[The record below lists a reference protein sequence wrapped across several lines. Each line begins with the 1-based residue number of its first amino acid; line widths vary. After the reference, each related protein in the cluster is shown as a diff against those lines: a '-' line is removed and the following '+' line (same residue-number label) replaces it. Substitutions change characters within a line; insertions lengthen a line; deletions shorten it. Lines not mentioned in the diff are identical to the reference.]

1 MKGRQSS
8 QYFISVFF
16 LFIYGLMITTA
27 GAAGI
32 DSIPETDEAML
43 MKQQGDQYARE
54 GDFAKAAE
62 VYAKALSLSSAFS
75 DNDRFDMA
83 KILAWGG
90 NLDRSKGEL
99 NALLTKDPNN
109 LKARVQLARILFW
122 QTEMDG
128 SLIETD
134 KILQQSPKDRDALL
148 LKADIARARGE
159 FENAVSIYEELLKEE
174 EDFEAR
180 NGLAY
185 TYLGA
190 GKLAEARRNF
200 DLLEP
205 VLPYERQEVEGL
217 KSAITNA
224 EKPRVLTQEDIA
236 RKTMATGNQLSD
248 EGKHKSAAEEYLI
261 ALSLS
266 NNFTAE
272 ERLRIAS
279 VLSWAGNLI
288 EARQELM
295 KILGENPSFI
305 PARIQLARVML
316 WSGEF
321 DAALKEINIVLAV
334 APDNRDALIVRA
346 NGLRLQKNYRPSISI
361 YSGLVNLKDDYDAR
375 EGLTYA
381 YLLSNDR
388 IATDKGLPLLKPA
401 FPYEEKSLNELKEL
415 RDVRFSP
422 SLSPG
427 FTFYHDNDDND
438 VWRYFLTGT
447 AWFGNWKTN
456 LDYVYTDAKDPNGT
470 VLSDSIVL
478 STYSRMPFYGGI
490 GGSVGLADSGR
501 FITWNARG
509 DLDIP
514 DGSIGVRVGEEALS
528 DTAGVSRNHI
538 HALNSVLS
546 VAYRP
551 TDRIFLSASYGYRD
565 YSDDNNAHDV
575 MGSASYLVFRKPA
588 TIAIGY
594 RARYLDY
601 SRQSGGGYFD
611 PYNFIS
617 NALFVNLSF
626 ENGPIY
632 GYLEPYGGYQ
642 SFTRNEEGNYSWFGG
657 GAGMI
662 GYRFTKHLAA
672 EATAE
677 GGNYALGASGAYTY
691 YQIGARLI
699 IIF

>member
-1 MKGRQSS
+1 MY
-8 QYFISVFF
+8 YFSVFF
-16 LFIYGLMITTA
+16 LFMYGFIITVA
-27 GAAGI
+27 GAAGTAP
-32 DSIPETDEAML
+32 IPGTDEAML
-43 MKQQGDQYARE
+43 IKQQGDQYARE
-54 GDFAKAAE
+54 GDYAKAAE
-62 VYAKALSLSSAFS
+62 LYAKALSLSSAFS
-75 DNDRFDMA
+75 DSDRLDMA
-83 KILAWGG
+83 KVLAWGG

-99 NALLTKDPNN
+99 NALLIKDPKNM
-109 LKARVQLARILFW
+109 KARVQLARVLFW
-122 QTEMDG
+122 QADMDSSLVETE
-128 SLIETD
+128 
-134 KILQQSPKDRDALL
+134 KALQQSPKDRDALL
-148 LKADIARARGE
+148 LKADIARIRGE
-159 FENAVSIYEELLKEE
+159 FGNAVSIYEELLKGR

-200 DLLEP
+200 DLLAP
-205 VLPYERQEVEGL
+205 VLSYQRQEVEIL
-217 KSAITNA
+217 KGAITSA

-236 RKTMATGNQLSD
+236 RQSIATGNQLSD
-248 EGKHKSAAEEYLI
+248 EDKHKAAAEEYLK

-266 NNFTAE
+266 KKFTAD
-272 ERLRIAS
+272 ERLRMATVI
-279 VLSWAGNLI
+279 SWTGKLT
-288 EARQELM
+288 EARQELI
-295 KILGENPSFI
+295 KIIGDNPSFI
-305 PARIQLARVML
+305 PARIHLSRVML

-321 DAALKEINIVLAV
+321 EAALKEINQVLTAV
-334 APDNRDALIVRA
+334 PDNRDALIIRA
-346 NGLRLQKNYRPSISI
+346 NCLRLQKNYHSSISI
-361 YSGLVNLKDDYDAR
+361 YSGLVNQKDDYSAR

-388 IATDKGLPLLKPA
+388 VATDKSFSLLKPA
-401 FPYEEKSLNELKEL
+401 FLYEKKAMAELEEL
-415 RDVRFSP
+415 RDNTFNP
-422 SLSPG
+422 SLTPG
-427 FTFYHDNDDND
+427 LSFYHDNDDND
-438 VWRYFLTGT
+438 VWRYFTTGA
-447 AWFGNWKTN
+447 AWFGNWKTS
-456 LDYVYTDAKDPNGT
+456 LGYVYTDAKDPNGT

-501 FITWNARG
+501 FITWNVRG

-514 DGSIGVRVGEEALS
+514 DGSIGVRVGEDALS

-538 HALNSVLS
+538 HALNSALS

-551 TDRIFLSASYGYRD
+551 TDRISLSASYGYRD

-575 MGSASYLVFRKPA
+575 MGSARYLLFRKPA
-588 TIAIGY
+588 AIAIGY
-594 RARYLDY
+594 RVRYLDF

-626 ENGPIY
+626 ENGLMY

-642 SFTRNEEGNYSWFGG
+642 SFTRNEEGNYSFFGG

-699 IIF
+699 IKF

>member
-8 QYFISVFF
+8 LYFISVFF
-16 LFIYGLMITTA
+16 LFIYGFMITTA
-27 GAAGI
+27 GAAEAAPI
-32 DSIPETDEAML
+32 LETDEAML
-43 MKQQGDQYARE
+43 MKQHGDQYASE
-54 GDFAKAAE
+54 GDYSKAAE
-62 VYAKALSLSSAFS
+62 VYAKLLSLSSVFS
-75 DNDRFDMA
+75 DSDRLDMA
-83 KILAWGG
+83 KVLAWGG

-99 NALLTKDPNN
+99 NALLMKDPKNM
-109 LKARVQLARILFW
+109 KARVQLARIFFW
-122 QTEMDG
+122 QADMDG
-128 SLIETD
+128 SLIETE
-134 KILQQSPKDRDALL
+134 KALQQSPKDRDALL
-148 LKADIARARGE
+148 LKADIARVRGE
-159 FENAVSIYEELLKEE
+159 FENAVSIYEGLLKEE

-200 DLLEP
+200 DLLAP
-205 VLPYERQEVEGL
+205 DLPYQRQEVELL
-217 KSAITNA
+217 KGVITDA

-236 RKTMATGNQLSD
+236 RKTMATGNQLSG
-248 EGKHKSAAEEYLI
+248 EGKHKAAAEEYLI

-266 NNFTAE
+266 KNFTAE
-272 ERLRIAS
+272 ERLCMAS
-279 VLSWAGNLI
+279 VLSWAGNLT

-321 DAALKEINIVLAV
+321 DAALKEINLVLTTM
-334 APDNRDALIVRA
+334 PDNRDALIARA
-346 NGLRLQKNYRPSISI
+346 NGLRLQRNYSPSISI
-361 YSGLVNLKDDYDAR
+361 YGGLINLKDDYDAR

-388 IATDKGLPLLKPA
+388 VATDKSFPLLKPA
-401 FPYEEKSLNELKEL
+401 FPYEKKAMAELEEL
-415 RDVRFSP
+415 RDNTFNP
-422 SLSPG
+422 SLAPG
-427 FTFYHDNDDND
+427 LSFYNDNDDNE
-438 VWRYFLTGT
+438 VWRYFITGT
-447 AWFGNWKTN
+447 AWFGNWKTS

-546 VAYRP
+546 VAYRT
-551 TDRIFLSASYGYRD
+551 TDRISLSASYSYRD

-588 TIAIGY
+588 AIAIGY
-594 RARYLDY
+594 RARYLDF
-601 SRQSGGGYFD
+601 SRQSGGEYFD

-626 ENGPIY
+626 ENGPMY
-632 GYLEPYGGYQ
+632 GYLEPYYGYQ

-672 EATAE
+672 AATAE

-699 IIF
+699 IKF